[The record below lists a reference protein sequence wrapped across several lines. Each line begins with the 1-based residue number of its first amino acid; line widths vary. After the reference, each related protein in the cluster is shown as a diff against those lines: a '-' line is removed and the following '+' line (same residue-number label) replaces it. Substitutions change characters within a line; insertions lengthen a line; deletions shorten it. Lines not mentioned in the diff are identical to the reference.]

1 MGWKTV
7 IVGSECV
14 VFVSLNRMKIS
25 VGEEYQTIPLTDID
39 TVIFSHNKV
48 VITILLLAELVDH
61 NINVVICDKRNDPI
75 GTFNSFNGHSL
86 VFKRKHQF
94 FPHS

>member
-14 VFVSLNRMKIS
+14 VSVSLNRMKIS
-25 VGEEYQTIPLTDID
+25 IGEEYQTIPLTDID

-48 VITILLLAELVDH
+48 VITIPLLAELVDN
-61 NINVVICDKRNDPI
+61 NIMQN
-75 GTFNSFNGHSL
+75 
-86 VFKRKHQF
+86 RK
-94 FPHS
+94 

>member
-14 VFVSLNRMKIS
+14 VSVSLNRMKIS
-25 VGEEYQTIPLTDID
+25 IGEEYQTIPLTDID

-48 VITILLLAELVDH
+48 VMTIPLLAELIDN

-75 GTFNSFNGHSL
+75 GTFNAFNGHSL
-86 VFKRKHQF
+86 AFKQ
-94 FPHS
+94 

>member
-14 VFVSLNRMKIS
+14 VSVSLNRMKIS
-25 VGEEYQTIPLTDID
+25 IGEEYQTIPLTDID

-48 VITILLLAELVDH
+48 FITIPLLAELVDN
-61 NINVVICDKRNDPI
+61 NINVVICADCHKFWSI
-75 GTFNSFNGHSL
+75 KTY
-86 VFKRKHQF
+86 
-94 FPHS
+94 